1 MNKKQKQY
9 YLKQLELLIIDIIL
23 SDNSCSH
30 DKINNLYNL
39 VYEILEV

>member
-9 YLKQLELLIIDIIL
+9 YLKQLELLI

-30 DKINNLYNL
+30 DKINSLYNL
-39 VYEILEV
+39 VCEILEV